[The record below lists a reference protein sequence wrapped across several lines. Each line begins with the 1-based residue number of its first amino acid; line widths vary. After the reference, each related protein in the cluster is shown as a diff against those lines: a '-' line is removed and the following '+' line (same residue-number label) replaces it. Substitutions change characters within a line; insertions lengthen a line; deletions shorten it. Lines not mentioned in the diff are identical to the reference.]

1 MKQLLRFSLFLL
13 VFISASSCS
22 EDLAEDGT
30 KRGVLNYVG
39 NSKHNGKNYAV
50 FVYSR
55 METIESA
62 EQSTG
67 YFYYWL
73 TFTLDAE
80 TGKKIYSTDYEIGDY
95 SGAFIGLSDQ
105 YAFFSAKNEVYAI
118 DLFSNN
124 KIVKP
129 EALKALIHSKNLQ
142 IKQSIASI
150 EVDAY
155 RNLRVLTSAGDLYL
169 LNRTTLKGKLI
180 EESLKT
186 DPAYQLSSIENFY
199 GNTQLIGNSTLGFV
213 LSDTTT
219 LLIESFNPSN
229 SYQSFL
235 YKARHPSRQNY
246 VEMLR
251 NMRYE
256 KLDSSVFLQG
266 NIIGLSDNGLMLTY
280 LNSLGASGS
289 EQIGLYQLDKHAFS
303 WSKPVQSLYD
313 PVENSNT
320 YTLSWNAD
328 GVSFFIGAVSNNYT
342 PFSLVDAKTGKV
354 KWKF

>member
-13 VFISASSCS
+13 VVLSGSSCS

-30 KRGVLNYVG
+30 KRGVINYVG
-39 NSKHNGKNYAV
+39 KSKHNGKNYAV

-62 EQSTG
+62 DQSTG

-73 TFTLDAE
+73 TYTLDAK
-80 TGKKIYSTDYEIGDY
+80 TGKQVYSTEYEIGDY
-95 SGAFIGLSDQ
+95 SGAFIGVSDQ
-105 YAFFSAKNEVYAI
+105 YAFFSAKDEVYAI
-118 DLFSNN
+118 DLYANN

-129 EALKALIHSKNLQ
+129 VALKALIRSKNQQ
-142 IKQSIASI
+142 IKQSIARI

-155 RNLRVLTSAGDLYL
+155 RNLRVITSSGDLYL

-180 EESLKT
+180 EDSLKT
-186 DPAYQLSSIENFY
+186 DPAYQLSFIENFY
-199 GNTQLIGNSTLGFV
+199 GNTQLIGNSSLGFV

-219 LLIESFNPSN
+219 LLLESFNPSN
-229 SYQSFL
+229 SYQAFL
-235 YKARHPSRQNY
+235 HKASHPSRQNY
-246 VEMLR
+246 VEMMR
-251 NMRYE
+251 NMQYE
-256 KLDSSVFLQG
+256 KLDSAVFLQG
-266 NIIGLSDNGLMLTY
+266 NILGLSDNGLTLTY
-280 LNSLGASGS
+280 LNALGSSGK
-289 EQIGLYQLDKHAFS
+289 EYIGLYQLDKHAFR

-320 YTLSWNAD
+320 YTLSWNPD
-328 GVSFFIGAVSNNYT
+328 GTSFFIGAASNNYT